1 MTTNHSALPLSK
13 GLFVHA
19 IALHSNQPAGRFY
32 AGGARISAF
41 RGEAPSPAMTP
52 EDWVGSTT
60 SVRDDSPSGL
70 TRLPSGEM
78 LAAAVD
84 RDPVAWLGEAH
95 VERFGADTKLLV
107 KLLDAGQR
115 LPVHAHPDN
124 AFAHEHLGAHHGKAE
139 AWYILSP
146 GAVFLGLTRPV
157 TPEEL
162 SEMVSYQQT
171 EKLLSLTHT
180 VDVEPHD
187 TVFVP
192 PGLLHAI
199 GEGVLLTEV
208 QEPED
213 LSILL
218 EWKDFALD
226 GPISGHLGLGF
237 DVALTAV
244 EHDGRTREEVEALVR
259 RGVTSGPALVPSSA
273 EFFRLERVTTEAR
286 IEAGFAV
293 VIVLDGAVTLTES
306 SGAAQR
312 FDTGST
318 VLVPAAA
325 GPFTLTGGSALV
337 ARPPL
342 AS

>member
-1 MTTNHSALPLSK
+1 MTMDHSALPPSK
-13 GLFVHA
+13 GLSVHA
-19 IALHSNQPAGRFY
+19 IALPSNQPADRFY

-41 RGEAPSPAMTP
+41 RGEAPSSAMTP
-52 EDWVGSTT
+52 EDWVASTT
-60 SVRDDSPSGL
+60 SVRDDAPAGL

-78 LAAAVD
+78 LAAAID

-95 VERFGADTKLLV
+95 VGRFGTDTKLLV

-115 LPVHAHPDN
+115 LPVHAHPDRE
-124 AFAHEHLGAHHGKAE
+124 FAREHLGAHHGKAE

-146 GAVFLGLTRPV
+146 GTVYLGLTRPV
-157 TPEEL
+157 TTEEL
-162 SEMVSYQQT
+162 SELVNSQQA
-171 EKLLSLTHT
+171 ERLLTLTHA

-192 PGLLHAI
+192 AGLLHAI
-199 GEGVLLTEV
+199 GQGVLLAEV

-226 GPISGHLGLGF
+226 GAISGHLGLGF
-237 DVALTAV
+237 DVALAAV
-244 EHDGRTREEVEALVR
+244 EHDGRTREEVEALIR
-259 RGVTSGPALVPSSA
+259 RNVGSGPALVPSSA

-286 IEAGFAV
+286 IEAGFAI
-293 VIVLDGAVTLTES
+293 VIVLEGAVTLTES
-306 SGAAQR
+306 SEATQR
-312 FDTGST
+312 FDAGST
-318 VLVPAAA
+318 VVVPAAA
-325 GPFTLTGGSALV
+325 GPFTLAGGTVLV
-337 ARPPL
+337 ARPPV

>member
-1 MTTNHSALPLSK
+1 M
-13 GLFVHA
+13 HA
-19 IALHSNQPAGRFY
+19 IALPSNQPADRFY
-32 AGGARISAF
+32 AGGARISTF

-60 SVRDDSPSGL
+60 SVRDDAPAGL

-78 LAAAVD
+78 LAAAID
-84 RDPVAWLGEAH
+84 HDPVAWLGAAH
-95 VERFGADTKLLV
+95 VERFGTDTKLLV

-115 LPVHAHPDN
+115 LPVHAHPDRE
-124 AFAHEHLGAHHGKAE
+124 FAGEHLGAHHGKAE

-146 GAVFLGLTRPV
+146 GTVYLGLTRTV
-157 TPEEL
+157 TREEL
-162 SEMVSYQQT
+162 SELVNSQQT
-171 EKLLSLTHT
+171 ERLLRLIHAI
-180 VDVEPHD
+180 DVEPHD

-192 PGLLHAI
+192 PGVLHAI
-199 GEGVLLTEV
+199 GEGVLLAEV

-226 GPISGHLGLGF
+226 GLVSGHLGLGF

-244 EHDGRTREEVEALVR
+244 EHVGRTREEVEALVR
-259 RGVTSGPALVPSSA
+259 RSMVSGPALVPLSA
-273 EFFRLERVTTEAR
+273 EFFRLERVTAGAR

-306 SGAAQR
+306 SGAAQS
-312 FDTGST
+312 FDSGST
-318 VLVPAAA
+318 VVVPAAA
-325 GPFTLTGGSALV
+325 GPFTLAGGTVLV